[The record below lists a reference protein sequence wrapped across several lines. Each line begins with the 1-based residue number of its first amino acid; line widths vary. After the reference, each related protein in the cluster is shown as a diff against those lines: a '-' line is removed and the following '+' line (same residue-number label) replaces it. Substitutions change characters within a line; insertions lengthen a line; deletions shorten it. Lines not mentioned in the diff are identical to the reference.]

1 MTRTPILIIT
11 LFALISQSGVAFA
24 QQGTQGALV
33 EATPIEKVLDANP
46 EPDGKAYRIDLLLSK
61 GTRVAYK
68 IPPSEAAKIID
79 GLSKSAIAGG
89 QSQKVATIVSGMSI
103 EIDSKGKAVIL
114 TPRSQSGVLE
124 PLAIPIS
131 GAERLVEVLKTKI
144 AQAKVTA
151 AKQPKQQKQ
160 P

>member
-1 MTRTPILIIT
+1 MRTPIMIVT

-61 GTRVAYK
+61 GARVGYK

-103 EIDSKGKAVIL
+103 EMRCKGKAVIL
-114 TPRSQSGVLE
+114 TPRSESAVLE
-124 PLAIPIS
+124 RLAIPRR
-131 GAERLVEVLKTKI
+131 GAERRVEVHKTRI
-144 AQAKVTA
+144 AQDKVTA
-151 AKQPKQQKQ
+151 GKQPKQQKQ